1 MATSIQVVH
10 IERRVAIAAGLNRHI
25 TRQQFVTE
33 GETRQVAVW
42 VPDNAD
48 PTKTNGNV
56 ELVSRTVSLDNGKTC
71 ELTLQQAVDKRI
83 SEAGIKPRKGQTT
96 SLEMI
101 FSGSHDRMVAMSRE
115 ELLQWANDTVKWAQ
129 KTWGKENVVSAS
141 LHVDEKTPHIHMIV
155 VPIVTGQSRRTKYMQ
170 SIDKTA
176 KKYNIDHTKLRL
188 CMNEVYTRGKLYAY
202 HDKYAKEVGSK
213 YGLERGIMA
222 EPGSKKNHTESIEHN
237 RMLAAHAA
245 ELQKLIEELTSDY
258 DSKKTEIQ
266 EDIQQLQGQANTISS
281 AVENEERKKKE
292 AEEKAKKA
300 EEQSRKAEERL
311 SVLEG
316 KINHNKK
323 VINNQVTDFN
333 ARKEELEQTKAD
345 ITTNEATILEQKEEI
360 GSNNEYLHELKT
372 IKEEIAKRKA
382 ELNALS
388 SLGLQKMILE
398 IPKMILADIQKRIQ
412 RYWKGNVTSYEIV
425 QYAVGDG
432 PEEDFAKINI
442 INENHEYFIEVREKT
457 GKVYYNGET
466 ETCKLRNSDK
476 EMIMSEL
483 AEYFRSELT
492 PETKKYVESLYKK
505 PTKTETV
512 WQSKQILGDA
522 KIIKNAEKDYTLKTW
537 DRDSQK
543 WVKVADGMGFSVKSD
558 NTYDYITV
566 TLANGKKEYYN
577 QFGSPLTEKQRRKQ
591 GLGTQNTGNGPSM

>member
-1 MATSIQVVH
+1 MATGFEVLH
-10 IERRVAIAAGLNRHI
+10 IEKRIAIPSGLNRHI
-25 TRQQFVTE
+25 TRVQFITE
-33 GETRQVAVW
+33 GEDRIVAVW

-48 PTKTNGNV
+48 PNKTADNV
-56 ELVSRTVSLDNGKTC
+56 ELVSRESIDEEGKKITM
-71 ELTLQQAVDKRI
+71 TLQQAVDKRI
-83 SEAGIKPRKGQTT
+83 REAGIKPRKGQA
-96 SLEMI
+96 SCLEII
-101 FSGSHDRMVAMSRE
+101 FSGSHDIMTAMSKE
-115 ELLQWANDTVKWAQ
+115 DLSKWANETLEWAQ
-129 KTWGKENVVSAS
+129 KQWGKENVVCAI
-141 LHVDEKTPHIHMIV
+141 LHVDETTPHIHMIV

-202 HDKYAKEVGSK
+202 HDNYAMEVGSK

-237 RMLAAHAA
+237 RMLAAQAA

-266 EDIQQLQGQANTISS
+266 EDIQQLQGQANTLSS

-372 IKEEIAKRKA
+372 IKDEIAKRKA

-398 IPKMILADIQKRIQ
+398 IPKMTLADIQKRIQ

-432 PEEDFAKINI
+432 PEEEFAKINI
-442 INENHEYFIEVREKT
+442 KNGGQEYFIEIREKT
-457 GKVYYNGET
+457 GNVYYNGGE
-466 ETCKLRNSDK
+466 EPYKRKNG
-476 EMIMSEL
+476 EEIIMPEL
-483 AEYFRSELT
+483 AEYFRAELT
-492 PETKKYVESLYKK
+492 PAAKNLIASLYKK
-505 PTKTETV
+505 PAQTENIV
-512 WQSKQILGDA
+512 WQSKQILGNA
-522 KIIKNAEKDYTLKTW
+522 RIIQNEEGCYTLQAW
-537 DRDSQK
+537 DRDFRK
-543 WVKVADGMGFSVKSD
+543 WVEVSNCVNFEITGN
-558 NTYDYITV
+558 NTLDCII
-566 TLANGKKEYYN
+566 LHLKNGNIKYVN
-577 QFGSPLTEKQRRKQ
+577 QFGHDLSRKQ
-591 GLGTQNTGNGPSM
+591 LQKLGIVEKGYGGQKQ